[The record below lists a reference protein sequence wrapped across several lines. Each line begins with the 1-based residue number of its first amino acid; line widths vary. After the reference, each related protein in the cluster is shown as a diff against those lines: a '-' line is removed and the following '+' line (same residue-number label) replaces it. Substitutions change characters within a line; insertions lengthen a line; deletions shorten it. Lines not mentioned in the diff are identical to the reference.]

1 MRRTIGMLIA
11 TAALVLFWAKAA
23 HGFVVAGQVAP
34 AFTKSV
40 LDSGITRSLSEYQ
53 GRVVIVFQL
62 GYS

>member
-11 TAALVLFWAKAA
+11 TAALIAFWAKPAR
-23 HGFVVAGQVAP
+23 GFVLAGQVAP
-34 AFTKSV
+34 EFTKTV
-40 LDSGITRSLSEYQ
+40 LDSGITRSLSEYR